1 MATEYLHYLVL
12 GLIQGITEFLPI
24 SSSAHLILVPRLLNW
39 HDQGLAVD
47 VAAHVGSL
55 CAVIFYFRRDLKRM
69 LVRWYTSGFSLKDD
83 QSLYVWYLAAA
94 TLPIAIIGFLS
105 SDYVELYLRSPLV
118 IAGTT
123 IVFGLL
129 LWWADYAGKQTRD
142 ESGLSWKDVFIIGAF
157 QVLAL
162 IPGTS
167 RSGITMSAGLLL
179 GLNRA
184 SAARFA
190 FLLSVPTILL
200 AGGYEGLKLILSSTA
215 VNWIAFLI
223 VVVTS
228 FITAVFTI
236 HYFLKF
242 LNQTGML
249 PYVIYRLLLGAT
261 LLYLFI

>member
-1 MATEYLHYLVL
+1 MTTEYLHFFLL

-24 SSSAHLILVPRLLNW
+24 SSSSHLILVPRLLNW
-39 HDQGLAVD
+39 EDQGLAAD

-55 CAVIFYFRRDLKRM
+55 CAVIFYFRSDLKKM
-69 LVRWYTSGFSLKDD
+69 LTRWYASGFSLKDE

-94 TLPIAIIGFLS
+94 TLPIAIVGYLS
-105 SDYVELYLRSPLV
+105 SDYVEIYLRDPLI

-129 LWWADYAGKQTRD
+129 LWWADYSGKQTRD
-142 ESGLSWKDVFIIGAF
+142 ELGLNWKDVFIIGAF

-167 RSGITMSAGLLL
+167 RSGITISAGLLL
-179 GLNRA
+179 GLDRA

-223 VVVTS
+223 IVVTS

-242 LNQTGML
+242 LNQTGMV
-249 PYVIYRLLLGAT
+249 PYVIYRLFLGAT
-261 LLYLFI
+261 LLYKFL